1 MRDLYAVGDDLLIVT
16 TDRISAFD
24 HILPT
29 PIPGKG
35 AVLTAMSAFWF
46 DFLSGIVPHH
56 LITTDV
62 DAMGPLVSPH
72 RDLLRG
78 RTMLVRRAQRIDAE
92 CVVRGYIT
100 GSGWADYRRTGAIC
114 GIAIRPGMAEAEAFD
129 EPLFTP
135 ATKAETGH
143 DENIDFAT
151 LAGIVGRDVAEQVRD
166 LSIRIYEAGRD
177 HARVARD
184 HPRRHEVRV
193 RVHRWPH
200 RAHRRGADPRLV
212 ALLGRRDVAG
222 RHVAAVVRQA
232 DRPRPPHRV
241 RLGPRAA
248 DPGAA
253 GVGRR
258 AHRRALSRGA
268 GAAHRVTAGSS
279 VPILVT
285 STSWRARI
293 TVRLAP
299 GVNDPQGNAVAD
311 SLRSMGHADVR
322 DVRVGRVVD
331 LVIEAPDEG
340 SARARVDELCRA
352 LLANPVIETWE
363 TDVRAAGLEGAD
375 G

>member
-1 MRDLYAVGDDLLIVT
+1 MTSPVGTLATDAVPPALTETNLEGVELLNRGKVRDLYAVGDDLLIVT

-46 DFLSGIVPHH
+46 DFLAGIVPHH

-62 DAMGPLVSPH
+62 DAMGPLVAPH

-78 RTMLVRRAQRIDAE
+78 RTMLVRRAERIDAE

-151 LAGIVGRDVAEQVRD
+151 LAAHRRPRRRRARSRD

-177 HARVARD
+177 HARGARH

-193 RVHRWPH
+193 RRSST
-200 RAHRRGADPRLV
+200 V
-212 ALLGRRDVAG
+212 A
-222 RHVAAVVRQA
+222 
-232 DRPRPPHRV
+232 
-241 RLGPRAA
+241 
-248 DPGAA
+248 
-253 GVGRR
+253 
-258 AHRRALSRGA
+258 SR
-268 GAAHRVTAGSS
+268 SS
-279 VPILVT
+279 T
-285 STSWRARI
+285 R
-293 TVRLAP
+293 
-299 GVNDPQGNAVAD
+299 
-311 SLRSMGHADVR
+311 
-322 DVRVGRVVD
+322 
-331 LVIEAPDEG
+331 
-340 SARARVDELCRA
+340 C
-352 LLANPVIETWE
+352 
-363 TDVRAAGLEGAD
+363 
-375 G
+375 